1 MHGIIHGPRLA
12 PHLGATAIPIHAVII
27 LVAWRVLRT
36 LTRNQSPPYFSVPIF
51 LPKPSPMPITGPHAL
66 TPITQAEFAEL
77 DYQVMRLAFE
87 SQAEPKT
94 SCLDY

>member
-1 MHGIIHGPRLA
+1 
-12 PHLGATAIPIHAVII
+12 
-27 LVAWRVLRT
+27 
-36 LTRNQSPPYFSVPIF
+36 
-51 LPKPSPMPITGPHAL
+51 MPITGPHAL